1 MANGKTCFEK
11 LGDGQSKLEMIGR
24 AKRNGGT
31 PIDEKGILLQN
42 KYRCGQEYKKADV
55 ARCYDMI
62 SEIVFDNPS
71 AYYETPIES
80 IAHSVSRLTSTV
92 SNLSKILRGNKD

>member
-1 MANGKTCFEK
+1 M
-11 LGDGQSKLEMIGR
+11 
-24 AKRNGGT
+24 
-31 PIDEKGILLQN
+31 
-42 KYRCGQEYKKADV
+42 